1 MSNTRYLIDTHI
13 LLWDLNDDS
22 RLKERH
28 FRLMTGEANKY
39 ISIVT
44 IWEIA
49 IKANIGKLTMPP
61 GLLESIENSDIS
73 ILSVL
78 PEHALAVTH
87 LPHHHRD
94 PFDRMLVAQA
104 QMENLT
110 IMTMDKNLRLYDVE
124 VI

>member
-1 MSNTRYLIDTHI
+1 MSDTGYLIDTHI
-13 LLWDLNDDS
+13 LLWDLNDDNK
-22 RLKERH
+22 LKERH
-28 FRLMTGEANKY
+28 FRLMTGDVNKF
-39 ISIVT
+39 ISIVS

-49 IKANIGKLTMPP
+49 IKIGIGKLIMPP
-61 GLLESIENSDIS
+61 GLLKDIENSDIS
-73 ILSVL
+73 ILPIL
-78 PEHALAVTH
+78 PEHALAVSH

-110 IMTMDKNLRLYDVE
+110 IMTMDKNIRLYDVV

>member
-1 MSNTRYLIDTHI
+1 MSGTGYLIDTHI
-13 LLWDLNDDS
+13 LLWD
-22 RLKERH
+22 
-28 FRLMTGEANKY
+28 MTGSERLQTHHQDILNGETELF
-39 ISIVT
+39 ISIAS

-49 IKANIGKLTMPP
+49 IKVSIRKLPMPDD
-61 GLLESIENSDIS
+61 LLEQINSSDIS
-73 ILSVL
+73 ILSIS

-110 IMTMDKNLRLYDVE
+110 IMTMDKNIRLYDVE
-124 VI
+124 VV